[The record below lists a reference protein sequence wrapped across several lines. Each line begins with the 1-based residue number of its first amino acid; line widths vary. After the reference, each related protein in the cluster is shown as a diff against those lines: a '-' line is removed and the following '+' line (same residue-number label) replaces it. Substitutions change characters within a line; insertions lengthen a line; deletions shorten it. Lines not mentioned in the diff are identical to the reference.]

1 MSVGV
6 VLRLATVG
14 EFALGPILTWVWG
27 MLLSRANYF
36 LVLLVCLIIN
46 GLLVFPSEADKMKLR
61 IGYNVNSSYP
71 HFLGT
76 GLEPAS
82 PPGVSLDVLNQ
93 IASDLDFDIEYIR
106 RPGRRIL
113 NELKEDQ
120 LDAAFIFSYKPER
133 EEFGV
138 FPMKDNRPDGD
149 KRLAVLSYYLY
160 KMNGNP
166 IGWDGKRFTNQE
178 GVVGANSGY
187 SIVKDLKN
195 RGIKVEEARSTKN
208 NFAKLRSGRV
218 DGVADQGIVADAFIF
233 KNNISGI
240 TKVSEPIA
248 TKDYFLIFGHKFS
261 NNYPD
266 LRDKIWDKI
275 AEYRDELTEK
285 FMPRYL
291 EEYQLQPG
299 TN

>member
-1 MSVGV
+1 MSVGAI
-6 VLRLATVG
+6 LLLATVR
-14 EFALGPILTWVWG
+14 EFTLSATLTWALGV
-27 MLLSRANYF
+27 LLNRANYF
-36 LVLLVCLIIN
+36 SVLLACLIIN
-46 GLLVFPSEADKMKLR
+46 GLFVFPSEAEKIKLR

-82 PPGVSLDVLNQ
+82 PPGVSLDILNQ

-113 NELKEDQ
+113 NELKEDH

-160 KMNGNP
+160 KMDGNA
-166 IGWDGKRFTNQE
+166 IGWDGKQFTNQE

-208 NFAKLRSGRV
+208 NFTKLRSGRV

-240 TKVSEPIA
+240 TKVSQPIA

-261 NNYPD
+261 DKYPD
-266 LRDKIWDKI
+266 LRDKIWDEI